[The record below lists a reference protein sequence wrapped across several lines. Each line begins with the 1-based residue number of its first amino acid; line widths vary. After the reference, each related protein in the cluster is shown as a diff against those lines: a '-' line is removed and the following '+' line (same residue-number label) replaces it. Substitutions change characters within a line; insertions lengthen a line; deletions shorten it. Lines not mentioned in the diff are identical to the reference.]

1 MAMTMTMTMTMI
13 MTMTMTC
20 NMTMLPLGTTKRPS
34 LYFAHRAP
42 LKAIV
47 AAGKK
52 WHPDFE
58 KIFQDG
64 SDPKLFSTFLMEAAK
79 RVRETIKEDVVIKL
93 DTGGNAAPHLSID
106 TTLVF
111 EFVLNNLN

>member
-1 MAMTMTMTMTMI
+1 MHI
-13 MTMTMTC
+13 E
-20 NMTMLPLGTTKRPS
+20 PIGTTKGPS

-64 SDPKLFSTFLMEAAK
+64 INPKLFSTFLMEAAK